1 VRQLRLLT
9 EPRARAALQV
19 ADWTS
24 VLVSGSIRL
33 EGRPAE
39 LLQRKDFEE
48 LFLGA
53 GTDLA
58 ASEETNMEET

>member
-1 VRQLRLLT
+1 VASADHLSLRHHDH
-9 EPRARAALQV
+9 R
-19 ADWTS
+19 
-24 VLVSGSIRL
+24 VSGSIRL

-53 GTDLA
+53 GTNLA
-58 ASEETNMEET
+58 AQDDTKMEEI